1 MGESQYSIPS
11 RLDMKDLGKLTDSS
25 LILGKSLRVESL
37 RYFYLVKKTILKEL
51 NFHRLT
57 KAKDLEEADYLIS
70 EELKQKTPLY
80 MLADQTYGELVI
92 NRMIQKPTSHIEF
105 HRIIENF
112 YCWTSRY
119 IHPPVSYT
127 HLTLPTILL
136 V

>member
-11 RLDMKDLGKLTDSS
+11 RLDMKDLGKFKSDSS
-25 LILGKSLRVESL
+25 LILGTSSSIAVGKSLRVESL
-37 RYFYLVKKTILKEL
+37 RYLYLVKKTILKEF
-51 NFHRLT
+51 NFHSLT

-112 YCWTSRY
+112 HLWTNRY
-119 IHPPVSYT
+119 IQPEVST
-127 HLTLPTILL
+127 
-136 V
+136 